1 MGPTDFRLG
10 DFVVQ
15 PATDRLTRGD
25 LRVELEPK
33 TMAVLLALAARPGEV
48 VGSDELIRDV
58 WHGRPMGDNPVYKS
72 IAKLRRALEDEAEE
86 PRYIETIP
94 RKGYRLIEK
103 PQPAVA
109 PRQEA
114 QPPWRRAWPGIA
126 AAAALAAVIGVYA
139 VYRPAANTDAG
150 SSVPVVLPQVYFPGL
165 ESDAPE
171 VVAIDRMIRD
181 RLSELPGLTLSA
193 RAVDAPLASF
203 RLSGT
208 ARSDGGGLRVHLRL
222 DGERGAG
229 LWSSDLTLSR
239 DETYRIAE
247 QVAAAV
253 QEAASISRSDG
264 WPDAL
269 PFTILQAYLQ
279 ARTELRE
286 RRPGFRQRLLDA
298 SAEVVRAEPGFARG
312 QAIRAEACLFAA
324 GFALPPEG
332 KRNLQCAREAV
343 ARALA
348 IDPDLA
354 EALAAAGLLALTEA
368 HNCFDGCPG
377 SQWHSA
383 AQRSLERAVR
393 LDPALL
399 EARVW
404 LANTY
409 DELGDLTRAAEQREA
424 AVALDPLSPIA
435 NFHMNNVLLARG
447 ERDRVRERLQRMAQM
462 PGMPPY
468 LYQQMAELALADG
481 RIEEARGWARQVAT
495 GDDALSYQLIAAA
508 LLARCGAND
517 EARAHFARV
526 IWEPQ
531 HEDDADI
538 FYGVQLHQVLGGVEA
553 VRHFVNDQLKD
564 FIARQTTDAKTDHRL
579 RQAIGW
585 AYVMADEP
593 ARARPW
599 LENSASAMEPPG
611 LGAHEI
617 LSAAEVLQAFA
628 WLKERDGDAA
638 GSRKLAQAAI
648 ERLSVLASAGMDQNV
663 TYALSHALALGLAGR
678 REAALSELER
688 AVTLGWSEPALVRA
702 DPRWAGLLQDPV
714 AQGLLARAD
723 RSGMPA
729 RIAAAEIH

>member
-48 VGSDELIRDV
+48 LGSDELIRDV

-72 IAKLRRALEDEAEE
+72 IAKLRRALDDEAEE

-94 RKGYRLIEK
+94 RKGYRLIAK
-103 PQPAVA
+103 PRPVVA
-109 PRQEA
+109 PSPEA
-114 QPPWRRAWPGIA
+114 RPSWRRTWLGVA
-126 AAAALAAVIGVYA
+126 AAAVLALIIGGHAA
-139 VYRPAANTDAG
+139 YRPGAILA
-150 SSVPVVLPQVYFPGL
+150 PVSNAPAILPKVYFSGL

-171 VVAIDRMIRD
+171 IVAINRLIRD
-181 RLSELPGLTLSA
+181 RLNHLPGVALSE

-203 RLSGT
+203 RLSGA

-229 LWSSDLTLSR
+229 LWSSDLALSR

-253 QEAASISRSDG
+253 QEAASISRSDR
-264 WPDAL
+264 WPDSL
-269 PFTILQAYLQ
+269 PFTTLQAYLQ

-286 RRPGFRQRLLDA
+286 RRPGFRQRLMDA
-298 SAEVVRAEPGFARG
+298 SAEVVRAEPDFARG
-312 QAIRAEACLFAA
+312 QATRADACLFAA
-324 GFALPPEG
+324 VFALPQEG

-343 ARALA
+343 ARAVA

-354 EALAAAGLLALTEA
+354 EARAAAGLLALTEA

-393 LDPALL
+393 LDPTLL
-399 EARVW
+399 EARIW

-409 DELGDLTRAAEQREA
+409 DEIGDLTRAAEQREA

-447 ERDRVRERLQRMAQM
+447 ERDRVRDRLRRMAQT

-468 LYQQMAELALADG
+468 LYEQMAEVAIADG
-481 RIEEARGWARQVAT
+481 RFEEARGWARQVAT
-495 GDDALSYQLIAAA
+495 GDDALSYQLIAAT
-508 LLARCGAND
+508 LLARSGATD

-526 IWEPQ
+526 TWEPQ

-538 FYGVQLHQVLGGVEA
+538 YYAVQLHQVLGGVEA
-553 VRHFVNDQLKD
+553 VRHLVNDQLKD
-564 FIARQTTDAKTDHRL
+564 FISRQTTDAKTDHRL

-599 LENSASAMEPPG
+599 LEISASAMEPPG

-617 LSAAEVLQAFA
+617 LSAAEVLEAFA
-628 WLKERDGDAA
+628 WLKEQDGDAA
-638 GSRKLAQAAI
+638 RARELAQAAI
-648 ERLSVLASAGMDQNV
+648 ERLSVMASAGMDQNV
-663 TYALSHALALGLAGR
+663 AYALSHALALGLAGR
-678 REAALSELER
+678 HDAAIVELER
-688 AVTLGWSEPALVRA
+688 AVTLGWSEPAFVRA
-702 DPRWAGLLQDPV
+702 DPRWAGLLQDPA
-714 AQGLLARAD
+714 AQSLLARAD
-723 RSGMPA
+723 RSGVPA